1 MEQPEHSERL
11 EDGTS
16 MSGTGAG
23 ADAGAESVQ
32 TAAGGGSPGGRPIR
46 SVSPPLRPMPGSGMD
61 GRLVLGQGSG
71 LDALDPFIALM
82 NDDVPPSVRFPMHQ
96 HRGVEIVT
104 YGLGGALYHED
115 SLGNSGTVVDGGVER
130 NLFGR
135 GYSHSEA
142 PVGDA
147 PYRGLQLFIVLSP
160 AERQLEPTFQLLAPE
175 EVPEA
180 RTDGARVRVVAGEF
194 GGRRSPLTLRNPTLY
209 LDVRLDPGASLDVPV
224 PADFA
229 GLAYVLSGSGRFG
242 APPVTAGQYQ
252 RLELGPGGALP
263 VRAEAGT
270 ALRFVLISGRPIYR
284 GNG

>member
-1 MEQPEHSERL
+1 M
-11 EDGTS
+11 G
-16 MSGTGAG
+16 
-23 ADAGAESVQ
+23 
-32 TAAGGGSPGGRPIR
+32 
-46 SVSPPLRPMPGSGMD
+46 

-115 SLGNSGTVVDGGVER
+115 SLGNSGTVEDGGVER

-147 PYRGLQLFIVLSP
+147 HYLGLQLFIVLSP
-160 AERQLEPTFQLLAPE
+160 AERQLEPNFQLLAPG
-175 EVPEA
+175 EVPEVQ
-180 RTDGARVRVVAGEF
+180 TGGARVRVIAGDF
-194 GGRRSPLTLRNPTLY
+194 GGQRSPLTLRNPTLY

-224 PADFA
+224 PAEFA
-229 GLAYVLSGSGRFG
+229 GLAYVLAGSGRFG
-242 APPVTAGQYQ
+242 APPVAAGRYQ
-252 RLELGPGGALP
+252 RLELGAGGGLHVA
-263 VRAEAGT
+263 AEAGQ
-270 ALRFVLISGRPIYR
+270 ALRFVLITGRPIYG